1 MAAPGEYCRGQRKLR
16 SEEFLQTEG
25 RRPCKN
31 VEGEV
36 KKRGNI
42 IKQIEEQVGLFVR
55 TD

>member
-16 SEEFLQTEG
+16 SVEFLQAEG

-31 VEGEV
+31 VKGV
-36 KKRGNI
+36 VRNRGNI